1 LKPFFLSSGPHHAF
15 IRNRPPDFHGPR
27 FGGQDRAGAHACLY
41 GGTVAAPIY
50 PSGLSIAQ
58 LAQNFLSAPLIFL
71 FLLGVRNQF
80 KIK

>member
-1 LKPFFLSSGPHHAF
+1 MGLGSEGK
-15 IRNRPPDFHGPR
+15 I
-27 FGGQDRAGAHACLY
+27 GQAHACLY
-41 GGTVAAPIY
+41 GGTVSTPIY

-58 LAQNFLSAPLIFL
+58 LAQNLLSAPLIFL